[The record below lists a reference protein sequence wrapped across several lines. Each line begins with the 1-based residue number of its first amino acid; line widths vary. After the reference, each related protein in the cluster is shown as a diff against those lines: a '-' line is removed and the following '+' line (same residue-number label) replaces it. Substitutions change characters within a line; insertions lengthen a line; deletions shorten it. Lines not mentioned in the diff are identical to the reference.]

1 MKEWAI
7 GNRRPQNAKELFNL
21 RHSSL
26 RNAIER
32 IFGVVKKRFPLL
44 VTMRSFE
51 FSFHCDI
58 VMCSLMLHNFIR
70 LNQLNEDYF
79 YDDDVDV
86 VQEVN
91 DNAEE
96 EVVGN
101 ANYLYQW
108 RNGIANAM
116 WDD

>member
-1 MKEWAI
+1 
-7 GNRRPQNAKELFNL
+7 
-21 RHSSL
+21 
-26 RNAIER
+26 
-32 IFGVVKKRFPLL
+32 
-44 VTMRSFE
+44 
-51 FSFHCDI
+51 
-58 VMCSLMLHNFIR
+58 MCSLMLHNFIR